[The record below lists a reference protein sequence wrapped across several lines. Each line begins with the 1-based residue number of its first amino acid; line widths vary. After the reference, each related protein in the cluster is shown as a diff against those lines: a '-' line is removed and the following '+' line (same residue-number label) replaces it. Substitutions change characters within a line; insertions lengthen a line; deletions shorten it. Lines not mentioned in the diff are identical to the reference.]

1 MTKAKTMITC
11 IVHLFIHAHI
21 CAFIFVYEREK
32 KEEGEMGGG
41 SQREEGKGRDGVGR
55 GERKGQR
62 EGGRKEESKER
73 KKEEE
78 KGMSSNYLFVSFS
91 TTLTKSNFFFHG
103 IDLTEAQEP
112 SRR

>member
-1 MTKAKTMITC
+1 
-11 IVHLFIHAHI
+11 
-21 CAFIFVYEREK
+21 
-32 KEEGEMGGG
+32 MGGG
-41 SQREEGKGRDGVGR
+41 SQREKKGREGVGR

-78 KGMSSNYLFVSFS
+78 KGMSSNYLFVSFP

-103 IDLTEAQEP
+103 IGLTEAQEP